1 MGRRTRN
8 LTLTIA
14 VISVT
19 VAWPAAANAK
29 QVCWPGVNVP
39 PVEIPATTIP
49 AKEIPARKITIPTIP
64 GWVAT
69 TTPTITIPAITIPA
83 VSIPA
88 FTIPGYTVPERCFD
102 SEKTDALPPSKTSVR
117 VRNYHRIDSSFS
129 LALSIAYWRQ
139 TGPEQPGPRPQR
151 RGLRQVDS
159 GRARQEPVR
168 ARLHPNRRHARA
180 RSLAQSDERRPA
192 HVQVHPLQGP
202 GTRLSYPPIRPQ
214 LDHVGEGVGTPRRA
228 RVRARERKWWAF
240 GTRSAPRPAPRPS
253 RRARGWVPPARPC
266 LARARDRDRRSR
278 RPVG

>member
-102 SEKTDALPPSKTSVR
+102 SKNDALPPSKTSVR
-117 VRNYHRIDSSFS
+117 VRNYHRIDSNFS
-129 LALSIAYWRQ
+129 LALSVAYWRQ
-139 TGPEQPGPRPQR
+139 TGTSSLVPEHSAEGFGESTAAGFAKNQY
-151 RGLRQVDS
+151 
-159 GRARQEPVR
+159 VR
-168 ARLHPNRRHARA
+168 AYIRTDGTFVPGRWRHGT
-180 RSLAQSDERRPA
+180 SDGRP
-192 HVQVHPLQGP
+192 
-202 GTRLSYPPIRPQ
+202 TCKFIRCK
-214 LDHVGEGVGTPRRA
+214 VKAAG
-228 RVRARERKWWAF
+228 
-240 GTRSAPRPAPRPS
+240 
-253 RRARGWVPPARPC
+253 
-266 LARARDRDRRSR
+266 
-278 RPVG
+278 